1 MNKLLHWRKIAFYLA
16 LPVLAFVVFMEVHFK
31 TDLSAF
37 IVAGDNAEEILLAS
51 EMQSGVLSRR
61 YMLSVGTGDG
71 KAVPGEFMQ
80 AFRARLKQIDGVLD
94 SWSPEQQNDN
104 THWME
109 TLYSR
114 HGGALYSL
122 NGEQVLDDLFTQKG
136 LERRAEFLKEAL
148 LSPQGAM
155 IKKIALQDPLL
166 LTLTGFQ
173 SLAGQM
179 HRPEAQGSP
188 YRNLILETSI
198 AGFDAALQGPIQDE
212 IKSVFDRL
220 NPSYQERM
228 QLDMTGVPV
237 FAVATQ
243 KLIQDDINRVGLVST
258 AGQIVLFLLIFRSIG
273 SLIQVFTLLGIVIL
287 SSMLATQLAFG
298 YVHGMTVAI
307 GSTLMGICIDYPIH
321 ALAHAQAAAIG
332 KRTEVIA
339 EIWPSMLLGGFTT
352 MVGYAA
358 LGASGYPGFQQ
369 IAVYAATG
377 IVVAL
382 LLTRFVLP
390 MLIAANSPRPLHVPG
405 VAGWTSFCQRFRP
418 WLIALLLSAVG
429 LSLFGLKS
437 LSWLQDMQDLTPEL
451 NYLKENDKRIRQRMV
466 SIEPGR
472 FILVTGHTTEAALQ
486 KTEQVYTVL
495 EQLKQEGSLSDY
507 FGLHPWLLSAQT
519 QQQNQR
525 LLRHYLTEDN
535 LRLWR
540 QALKDQGLSVKHLG
554 QLDYPEVAPLTLE
567 QLLASPVKKMIDS
580 RVLAGD
586 RQTVVTIW
594 LAEHRPEALQAAFD
608 KMQDACYV
616 SQHDLLNKITL
627 DYTQR
632 TQVLFAAGM
641 ALIFLVL
648 LVRYKSL
655 RRTAQTLFPSMM
667 AALLILSL
675 WSLSGTAISFLHLV
689 GFLLVVSICD
699 DYSIFFQENRGGN
712 MTLTYQSMAASMLSS
727 VLAFGC
733 LGMAETASL
742 RILAGVVA
750 FGILL
755 GFLLCPLII
764 IHEPG
769 KSPQRGR
776 LRLIPGWPQ
785 RKPREEMKRLTDRQ

>member
-1 MNKLLHWRKIAFYLA
+1 VNKLLHWRKIAFYLA
-16 LPVLAFVVFMEVHFK
+16 PPVLAFIVFMEVHFK

-94 SWSPEQQNDN
+94 IWSPEQQNDN
-104 THWME
+104 TRWME

-114 HGGALYSL
+114 HGSALYSL
-122 NGEQVLDDLFTQKG
+122 NGEQVLDELFTQKG

-188 YRNLILETSI
+188 YRNLILETSM
-198 AGFDAALQGPIQDE
+198 AGFDVARQGPIQDE
-212 IKSVFDRL
+212 IKSAFDRL
-220 NPSYQERM
+220 NQSYQERM
-228 QLDMTGVPV
+228 RLDMTGVPV

-321 ALAHAQAAAIG
+321 ALAHAQAAAVG

-390 MLIAANSPRPLHVPG
+390 MLIAANAPRPLHVPG

-472 FILVTGHTTEAALQ
+472 FILVTGNTTEAALQ

-540 QALKDQGLSVKHLG
+540 QSLKDQGLSVKHLG
-554 QLDYPEVAPLTLE
+554 QLNYPEVAPLTLE

-580 RVLAGD
+580 RVLAG
-586 RQTVVTIW
+586 R
-594 LAEHRPEALQAAFD
+594 APA
-608 KMQDACYV
+608 
-616 SQHDLLNKITL
+616 
-627 DYTQR
+627 
-632 TQVLFAAGM
+632 
-641 ALIFLVL
+641 
-648 LVRYKSL
+648 
-655 RRTAQTLFPSMM
+655 
-667 AALLILSL
+667 
-675 WSLSGTAISFLHLV
+675 
-689 GFLLVVSICD
+689 
-699 DYSIFFQENRGGN
+699 RG
-712 MTLTYQSMAASMLSS
+712 
-727 VLAFGC
+727 
-733 LGMAETASL
+733 
-742 RILAGVVA
+742 VA
-750 FGILL
+750 
-755 GFLLCPLII
+755 
-764 IHEPG
+764 
-769 KSPQRGR
+769 GR
-776 LRLIPGWPQ
+776 LR
-785 RKPREEMKRLTDRQ
+785 

>member
-1 MNKLLHWRKIAFYLA
+1 
-16 LPVLAFVVFMEVHFK
+16 
-31 TDLSAF
+31 
-37 IVAGDNAEEILLAS
+37 
-51 EMQSGVLSRR
+51 
-61 YMLSVGTGDG
+61 
-71 KAVPGEFMQ
+71 
-80 AFRARLKQIDGVLD
+80 
-94 SWSPEQQNDN
+94 
-104 THWME
+104 
-109 TLYSR
+109 
-114 HGGALYSL
+114 
-122 NGEQVLDDLFTQKG
+122 
-136 LERRAEFLKEAL
+136 
-148 LSPQGAM
+148 
-155 IKKIALQDPLL
+155 
-166 LTLTGFQ
+166 
-173 SLAGQM
+173 
-179 HRPEAQGSP
+179 
-188 YRNLILETSI
+188 
-198 AGFDAALQGPIQDE
+198 
-212 IKSVFDRL
+212 
-220 NPSYQERM
+220 
-228 QLDMTGVPV
+228 
-237 FAVATQ
+237 
-243 KLIQDDINRVGLVST
+243 
-258 AGQIVLFLLIFRSIG
+258 
-273 SLIQVFTLLGIVIL
+273 
-287 SSMLATQLAFG
+287 
-298 YVHGMTVAI
+298 
-307 GSTLMGICIDYPIH
+307 
-321 ALAHAQAAAIG
+321 
-332 KRTEVIA
+332 
-339 EIWPSMLLGGFTT
+339 
-352 MVGYAA
+352 AA

-369 IAVYAATG
+369 VAVYAATG

-390 MLIAANSPRPLHVPG
+390 MLIAANAPRPLHVPG

-472 FILVTGHTTEAALQ
+472 FILVTGNTTEAALQ